1 MTATMIKTGDNI
13 LISPDLTGL
22 TNWVEGIVIEVEN
35 NTFNGIVIAAET
47 KDRNVFFGR
56 QDLFKFPYL
65 PTHQTKGLSKQ
76 TFLHLLCSCRF
87 LPQEKY

>member
-1 MTATMIKTGDNI
+1 MITTMIETGDNV

-22 TNWVEGIVIEVEN
+22 TKWIEGIVIEVEN

-56 QDLFKFPYL
+56 KDLF
-65 PTHQTKGLSKQ
+65 QTINNKE
-76 TFLHLLCSCRF
+76 TCLL
-87 LPQEKY
+87 

>member
-1 MTATMIKTGDNI
+1 MTVKMIETGENI

-22 TNWVEGIVIEVEN
+22 TNWAEGVVVEVEN

-56 QDLFKFPYL
+56 QDLFKINNKETCL
-65 PTHQTKGLSKQ
+65 Q
-76 TFLHLLCSCRF
+76 
-87 LPQEKY
+87 